1 MKEFYK
7 RVGIFAI
14 LNAILIGLSSLVS
27 PLTFDT
33 CVIVCSLFCIV
44 LGFGYELYDSIKKDH
59 KPSMAEMFGASV
71 FGSLVAAFIIVGI
84 TLLCK

>member
-59 KPSMAEMFGASV
+59 KLSMAEMFGASV

>member
-1 MKEFYK
+1 MKDFYK
-7 RVGIFAI
+7 RVCIFAVI
-14 LNAILIGLSSLVS
+14 NAVLIGLFSLVS
-27 PLTFDT
+27 PLVFDT
-33 CVIVCSLFCIV
+33 CVIVCSLFCIA

-71 FGSLVAAFIIVGI
+71 FGSLVAAFVIVGI